1 MFVASWGFPLFQER
15 IHLHSQ
21 FPASNISLPERRTC
35 LCGKLQLSQ
44 IKLLTRVCSVFL
56 LVFSHALHRYL
67 EIFPRNVFIS
77 PSIILSS
84 HCLPQ
89 SVSLILLDDKKP
101 CVRHLVPPPTWTHE
115 CFSGDQPIP
124 SDPMSV
130 MVWDFEKTFSHTQCS
145 TLTPLTF
152 AL

>member
-1 MFVASWGFPLFQER
+1 MASWGFPLFQDESIFILNFQLVILVYRNAEPVFVANWNCLKSNCLRER
-15 IHLHSQ
+15 V
-21 FPASNISLPERRTC
+21 AS
-35 LCGKLQLSQ
+35 
-44 IKLLTRVCSVFL
+44 FL
-56 LVFSHALHRYL
+56 LVFSHAIYRYL

-77 PSIILSS
+77 PFITRSS

-101 CVRHLVPPPTWTHE
+101 CVRHLVPPPTWAHE

-145 TLTPLTF
+145 TLTHLTF